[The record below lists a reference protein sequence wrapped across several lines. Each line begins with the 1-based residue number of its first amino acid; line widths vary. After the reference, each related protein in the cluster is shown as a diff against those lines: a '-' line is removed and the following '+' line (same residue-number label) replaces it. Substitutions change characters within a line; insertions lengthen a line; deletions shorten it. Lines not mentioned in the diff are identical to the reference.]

1 MLKDLFKRFRISV
14 KIWLWCWKKTD
25 LVKIIHIVR
34 LVFVEKP
41 LDKEEKREE
50 RRGRRKNAKT
60 PMSKDEKG

>member
-1 MLKDLFKRFRISV
+1 MVLE
-14 KIWLWCWKKTD
+14 KTD

-41 LDKEEKREE
+41 VFLDKEEKREE

>member
-1 MLKDLFKRFRISV
+1 MVLE
-14 KIWLWCWKKTD
+14 KTD

-41 LDKEEKREE
+41 VFLDKEEKREE
-50 RRGRRKNAKT
+50 RRRRRKNAKT